1 MSEVLIL
8 VDSVA
13 GKVSKSTGELATFAK
28 AIGKVNAVVFDAALV
43 SQLSA
48 YAIDNVIVCAG
59 VDVSK
64 FSPGPVAQT
73 LAQLVARS
81 GPIEIKVIVCPL
93 LSQRLLAR

>member
-28 AIGKVNAVVFDAALV
+28 TIGKVNAVVFDAALV

-48 YAIDNVIVCAG
+48 
-59 VDVSK
+59 
-64 FSPGPVAQT
+64 
-73 LAQLVARS
+73 
-81 GPIEIKVIVCPL
+81 
-93 LSQRLLAR
+93 

>member
-8 VDSVA
+8 VDSVD

-48 YAIDNVIVCAG
+48 YAIDNVIVCSG

-64 FSPGPVAQT
+64 F
-73 LAQLVARS
+73 
-81 GPIEIKVIVCPL
+81 
-93 LSQRLLAR
+93 